1 MSARTLT
8 RLDLLFLLLHHTRHT
23 THTYGGV
30 AGVSRSLV
38 GAIVGFALLAAWIA
52 IFQLRWK
59 TWGSKIL
66 PFMITTPE
74 QYSTGW

>member
-1 MSARTLT
+1 MSARASTLT
-8 RLDLLFLLLHHTRHT
+8 RLTFCFCSYT
-23 THTYGGV
+23 THDTHIRRV

-38 GAIVGFALLAAWIA
+38 GAIVGFALLAAWIV
-52 IFQLRWK
+52 IFQLQWK
-59 TWGSKIL
+59 TWGSKVL

>member
-1 MSARTLT
+1 M
-8 RLDLLFLLLHHTRHT
+8 
-23 THTYGGV
+23 

-38 GAIVGFALLAAWIA
+38 GAIVGFALLAAWIV
-52 IFQLRWK
+52 IFQLQWK
-59 TWGSKIL
+59 TWGSKVL